1 MRPVLSSLSLVL
13 MASSLLAAGCGG
25 SDVDISKALQLT
37 DVTTGWFDAGIIMD
51 AEGQKNKLV
60 PTIAFRIKNVHSEP
74 IASVQLFAK
83 FTEVGDPE
91 AQEWGAPPY
100 IRAIGPDGLA
110 AGRSTEPI
118 VLRSDR
124 GHVGQQPRAQML
136 QNRNFKDARVELFV
150 KYRANNWVKLGE
162 QVIQRQ
168 LLTK

>member
-1 MRPVLSSLSLVL
+1 

-37 DVTTGWFDAGIIMD
+37 DVTTGWFDAGSSWMPR
-51 AEGQKNKLV
+51 ARRTSWF
-60 PTIAFRIKNVHSEP
+60 PPSRS
-74 IASVQLFAK
+74 ASRTSTANRSRASQLFAK

>member
-13 MASSLLAAGCGG
+13 IASSLLASGCGG

-37 DVTTGWFDAGIIMD
+37 DVTTGWFDAGIIVD

-60 PTIAFRIKNVHSEP
+60 PTISFRIKNVHNQP
-74 IASVQLFAK
+74 ISSVQLFAK
-83 FTEVGDPE
+83 FLQLGDD
-91 AQEWGAPPY
+91 QEWGAGPY
-100 IRAIGPDGLA
+100 VKPIGPEGLA
-110 AGRSTEPI
+110 AGSSTEPI

-124 GHVGQQPRAQML
+124 GYTGQQPRAQML
-136 QNRNFKDARVELFV
+136 QNQKFVDARVELFV

-162 QVIQRQ
+162 QTIQRQ

>member
-1 MRPVLSSLSLVL
+1 MRPVYSSVSVV
-13 MASSLLAAGCGG
+13 LLAAALVAGCGG
-25 SDVDISKALQLT
+25 RDVDVSKALQVT
-37 DVTTGWFDAGIIMD
+37 DVTTGWFDDGIILD

-60 PTIAFRIKNVHSEP
+60 PTISFRLKNTDSES
-74 IASVQLFAK
+74 ISSVQLFAK

-91 AQEWGAPPY
+91 AQEWGTPPY
-100 IRAIGPDGLA
+100 VRAIGPDGLA
-110 AGRSTEPI
+110 AGSSTKPI

-136 QNRNFKDARVELFV
+136 QNRNFKDARVELYA

-162 QVIQRQ
+162 QTIQRQ